1 MLYAFLEIS
10 LSLLA
15 ALGLCALVWLCRG
28 WLLEPEAGAARF
40 YAVIPAGGDG
50 GGLELAVKR
59 LRWLRLGEAA
69 PCDVVIA
76 DRGLDSRGRALAEAL
91 AAREAV
97 VVLLGPEE
105 LTRYCV

>member
-28 WLLEPEAGAARF
+28 WLLEPEASAARF

-50 GGLELAVKR
+50 GG
-59 LRWLRLGEAA
+59 
-69 PCDVVIA
+69 
-76 DRGLDSRGRALAEAL
+76 ALAEAL
-91 AAREAV
+91 AAREAG

>member
-15 ALGLCALVWLCRG
+15 ALGLCALVWLWRVWPLG
-28 WLLEPEAGAARF
+28 AGGGAAWF
-40 YAVIPAGGDG
+40 YAPPPAGGVGD
-50 GGLELAVKR
+50 GLELAVKR

-69 PCDVVIA
+69 PCDVIIA

-91 AAREAV
+91 AAREAG